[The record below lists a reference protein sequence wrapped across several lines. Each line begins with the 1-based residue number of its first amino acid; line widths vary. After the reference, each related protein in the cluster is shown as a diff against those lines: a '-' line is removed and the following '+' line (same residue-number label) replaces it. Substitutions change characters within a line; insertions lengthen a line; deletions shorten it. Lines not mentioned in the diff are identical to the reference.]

1 MRFPNPLAS
10 VSELVAK
17 AFAIVGDRDGI
28 DGRRPFGVEL
38 SRLRSRR
45 PTPSPAPHSE
55 AASSLDVAE
64 SSATSAENPKT
75 LY

>member
-1 MRFPNPLAS
+1 MTFPNPLAS
-10 VSELVAK
+10 VSELVAR

-45 PTPSPAPHSE
+45 QTQSPAPHRA
-55 AASSLDVAE
+55 AASPLDGVE
-64 SSATSAENPKT
+64 SGATSAEKPRPS
-75 LY
+75 Y

>member
-17 AFAIVGDRDGI
+17 AFAIVGDRDGV
-28 DGRRPFGVEL
+28 DGRKPFGVEL

-45 PTPSPAPHSE
+45 PTQSPAPHRE
-55 AASSLDVAE
+55 AASSRDGAE
-64 SSATSAENPKT
+64 SSATSTEKPKT
-75 LY
+75 L